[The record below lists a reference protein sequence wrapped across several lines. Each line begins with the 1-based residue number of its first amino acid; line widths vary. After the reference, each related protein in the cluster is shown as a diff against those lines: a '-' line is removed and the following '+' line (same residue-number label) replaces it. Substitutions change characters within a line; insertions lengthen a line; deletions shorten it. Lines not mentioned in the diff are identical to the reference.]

1 MLRTYHSILSLS
13 ATMAAICNAGDLV
26 GFDDAPITVEDT
38 PVKGVAQ
45 NPATEVGLDIALTA
59 IGLETVKAVGAVAK
73 GDPICT
79 ATGGGVR
86 TAVVGTDTNIF
97 ATALTAAADGENVQI
112 LIR

>member
-1 MLRTYHSILSLS
+1 MLRTYHSLLSLT
-13 ATMAAICNAGDLV
+13 ATMAAVCNAGDLV
-26 GFDDAPITVEDT
+26 DFDDTPITVEDT

-45 NPATEVGLDIALTA
+45 NPATEIGLDIALTA
-59 IGLETVKAVGAVAK
+59 IGFEAVKAVGAVAK

-97 ATALTAAADGENVQI
+97 ARALTAAADGENVQI

>member
-1 MLRTYHSILSLS
+1 MLRTYHSILTLTG
-13 ATMAAICNAGDLV
+13 TMTALCNAGDLV
-26 GFDDAPITVEDT
+26 DFSDTPITTEDQ

-59 IGLETVKAVGAVAK
+59 LGTETVTAVGAIAK
-73 GDPICT
+73 GAPLCT

-86 TAVVGTDTNIF
+86 TAVPGTDTNIF
-97 ATALTAAADGENVQI
+97 AEALTAAADGEFVQI

>member
-1 MLRTYHSILSLS
+1 MLRTHNSLLSLT
-13 ATMAAICNAGDLV
+13 ATMTATCSAGDLV
-26 GFDDAPITVEDT
+26 GFDDTPITVEDT

-45 NPATEVGLDIALTA
+45 VPCTEVGLDIALTA
-59 IGLETVKAVGAVAK
+59 IGFEAVTAVGAITK

-86 TAVVGTDTNIF
+86 TAIVGTDTNIF
-97 ATALTAAADGENVQI
+97 AHALTTAADGALVQI

>member
-1 MLRTYHSILSLS
+1 MRTYHSILSLT
-13 ATMAAICNAGDLV
+13 ATMTAVCNAGDLIS
-26 GFDDAPITVEDT
+26 FANAPITVADT

-59 IGLETVKAVGAVAK
+59 LGFETVRAVGAIAVGA
-73 GDPICT
+73 PICT

-86 TAVVGTDTNIF
+86 TAVIGTDVNIF
-97 ATALTAAADGENVQI
+97 ARALTAAADGENVQI

>member
-1 MLRTYHSILSLS
+1 MRTYHSILSLT
-13 ATMAAICNAGDLV
+13 ATMAGICAAGDLV
-26 GFDDAPITVEDT
+26 GFDDAPIVLADQ

-59 IGLETVKAVGAVAK
+59 VGFETVTAVGSIAK

-86 TAVVGTDTNIF
+86 KAVVGTDLNLF
-97 ATALTAAADGENVQI
+97 ATALTAVADGELVQI